1 MTQTQHVQVI
11 ETRVIKS
18 DADTVTR
25 SRQIGY
31 RAQDLGSYAR
41 LRYTLA
47 HTATIEGEEYVTFVD
62 TLTRNDE

>member
-11 ETRVIKS
+11 ENRVTKS
-18 DADTVTR
+18 DADTITR

-31 RAQDLGSYAR
+31 RAEDLTSYAR
-41 LRYTLA
+41 SGYTLA

-62 TLTRNDE
+62 TLTRNNE

>member
-1 MTQTQHVQVI
+1 MTQHIQVI
-11 ETRVIKS
+11 ENRVTKS

-31 RAQDLGSYAR
+31 RAEDLISYAQAG
-41 LRYTLA
+41 YALA